1 MMKGDENDLFTLTI
15 DWEDF
20 GQLMCRDHL
29 QLVRSPLDDITR
41 QTDTILEIL
50 DSTQNKATFF
60 VLGMLAKF
68 RPDIVKK
75 IAAQGHEIALH
86 GMNHLDMRKLN
97 RQSAY
102 NDISDSY
109 KLITDIIGVPVYG
122 YRAPYFSVDTS
133 NLYLLEVLTETGL
146 MYDSSIF
153 PIKLKRYGI
162 ENFSVNPALYK
173 LQNGKEIVEFP
184 LTIFEWKNKKLPV
197 AGGGYMRVAPHM
209 VIKHIFKKL
218 YQQQKSVI
226 LYMHPYEFDLH
237 QLNCTS
243 TYPEN
248 IQYSQFKKRLVN
260 LKWNL
265 FRKSILIKIKNLLE
279 NYNFT
284 TCLKKAEYVKSHT
297 NSPAILG
304 Y

>member
-1 MMKGDENDLFTLTI
+1 MLKNDDRDLLTLTI

-29 QLVRSPLDDITR
+29 QLVRTPLDDITR

-75 IAAQGHEIALH
+75 IAAAGHEIALH
-86 GMNHLDMRKLN
+86 GMNHLDMRKLS
-97 RQSAY
+97 RQRAY
-102 NDISDSY
+102 NDIAESY
-109 KLITDIIGVPVYG
+109 KLVTDIIGAPVYG
-122 YRAPYFSVDTS
+122 YRAPYFSIDTS

-162 ENFSVNPALYK
+162 DNFSVQPTLYK

-184 LTIFEWKNKKLPV
+184 LTIFEWRNKKLPV
-197 AGGGYMRVAPHM
+197 AGGGYIRVTPHRF
-209 VIKHIFKKL
+209 IKNIFRKL
-218 YQQQKSVI
+218 YQQQKDVT

-237 QLNCTS
+237 QLDCTS
-243 TYPEN
+243 TYPKDT
-248 IQYSQFKKRLVN
+248 QYSGTKKFLVN

-297 NSPAILG
+297 NSSTVLG